1 MGDQATDSGPP
12 GPPGPFAGLRVIEF
26 GRFIAVPYC
35 GQLLA
40 DGGAEVIK
48 VEPLGGDPSRG
59 NGILPTGD
67 SRQFVNKNRGKRS
80 VALDL
85 SMPAVADVVA
95 GLVGGADVILA
106 NFRPGV
112 AERLGVDHASVAAIN
127 PRVIYAVNTAY
138 GDNGPRGGAVGMD
151 VAVQAYSGLC
161 QMGHLGPMP
170 QPEPLIDYTAAMLL
184 AFGVATA
191 LYHRER
197 TGIGQRLDVSLLQ
210 ASLLLQNNH
219 VGDLGVADDWRR
231 RLVKWLDEAFRTG
244 TSWAEIVEHWQH
256 AAQEGGAGGDQGSVY
271 YGIVRAADGYLAI
284 GGGGIDLRARIAA
297 ILAED
302 GVVGSRPGSPGHEA
316 EARAALARRPVEE
329 WLARLGAQGV
339 PAAPLRFREQMVDDE
354 QAWANGYLVRLPHPR
369 LGEITTV
376 GPPLRLSSSPMRA
389 TTPPPDIGQDTR
401 VVLADLGLDEARID
415 ALARSGAVG
424 LGPSA

>member
-1 MGDQATDSGPP
+1 MGDQADHA
-12 GPPGPFAGLRVIEF
+12 GPPGPFAGLRVVEF

-59 NGILPTGD
+59 NGMLPTGD

-95 GLVGGADVILA
+95 GLVADADVILA

-112 AERLGVDHASVAAIN
+112 AERLGVDHATVAAVN

-138 GDNGPRGGAVGMD
+138 GDEGPHGGEVGVD

-161 QMGHLGPMP
+161 QMGSLGPTP

-219 VGDLGVADDWRR
+219 VADLGVADDWRR
-231 RLVKWLDEAFRTG
+231 HLVAWLDEAFRTG
-244 TSWAEIVEHWQH
+244 TSWAEIVEHWHH
-256 AAQEGGAGGDQGSVY
+256 AAQGAGGDQGSVY

-284 GGGGIDLRARIAA
+284 GGGGVDLRARIAA

-302 GVVGSRPGSPGHEA
+302 GVVGTRPGSAGHE
-316 EARAALARRPVEE
+316 EQARAALARRPVAE

-376 GPPLRLSSSPMRA
+376 GPPLRLGSSPMRA
-389 TTPPPDIGQDTR
+389 TTPPPDLGQDTR
-401 VVLADLGLDEARID
+401 VVLEGLGLDEARID
-415 ALARSGAVG
+415 ALARAGAIG
-424 LGPSA
+424 LGPPN